1 MSLQDK
7 LTAMKDTFESKMAPD
22 TITIMHRATADLVR
36 SSIIEQVL
44 KVGAL
49 APQFILP
56 NQEDQLVNSAALLAK
71 GPLVINFYRGVW

>member
-7 LTAMKDTFESKMAPD
+7 LTAMKERFESKMAPD
-22 TITIMHRATADLVR
+22 TLAVMHRATSDLSQSGIMDHILR
-36 SSIIEQVL
+36 
-44 KVGAL
+44 VGAV

-56 NQEDQLVNSAALLAK
+56 DQEDRLINSAELLAK

>member
-1 MSLQDK
+1 MRLQDK
-7 LTAMKDTFESKMAPD
+7 LTAMKDNFESKMPTD
-22 TITIMHRATADLVR
+22 TIAIMHRATADLAR
-36 SSIIEQVL
+36 SGIVKQVL
-44 KVGAL
+44 KVGEL

>member
-7 LTAMKDTFESKMAPD
+7 LTAMKDKFEAKMSSD
-22 TITIMHRATADLVR
+22 TLTIMHRATGDLAR
-36 SSIIEQVL
+36 SGIMDHIL
-44 KVGAL
+44 KVGAS

-56 NQEDQLVNSAALLAK
+56 DQEDRLVNSAALLAK

>member
-7 LTAMKDTFESKMAPD
+7 LTAMKDKFESKMAPD
-22 TITIMHRATADLVR
+22 TLAIMHRATSDLAR
-36 SSIIEQVL
+36 SGIMDHIL
-44 KVGAL
+44 KVGAS

-56 NQEDQLVNSAALLAK
+56 DQEERLVNSAALIAK

>member
-7 LTAMKDTFESKMAPD
+7 LTAMKESFESKMAPD
-22 TITIMHRATADLVR
+22 TLAIMHRATSDLAQ
-36 SSIIEQVL
+36 SGIMDHVL

-49 APQFILP
+49 APQFMLP
-56 NQEDQLVNSAALLAK
+56 DQEDRLINSAELLAK